1 MLPSDVFFQPIDDSN
16 RWPYWLI
23 GIFDSSKQG
32 KGIRFL
38 ERYGAPRW
46 CPTMPRPELKHG
58 RPGEVKRSKVLRD
71 VPMLRN
77 YVLIPAP
84 FFDSAVVQNAPG
96 FHRFM
101 IVNESLALVR
111 NDELEPLRNLE
122 KMLNDPNYVADDGRP
137 KYKRGDLVKMID
149 GVWAGIIAKVES
161 VDRSG
166 MIRLDGCKLGRL
178 KVRAE
183 QIEPA
188 TTP

>member
-1 MLPSDVFFQPIDDSN
+1 MLPSQFLLQQPDDTN

-23 GIFDSSKQG
+23 GIFDSAKQG

-38 ERYGAPRW
+38 EKYGVPRW
-46 CPTMPRPELKHG
+46 CPTMPRSRTSH
-58 RPGEVKRSKVLRD
+58 RKRAVVD
-71 VPMLRN
+71 IPMLRN

-84 FFDSAVVQNAPG
+84 FFDSSAVQHAPG

-101 IVNESLALVR
+101 IVNEALALVR
-111 NDELEPLRNLE
+111 NDELEPLRDLE
-122 KMLNDPNYVADDGRP
+122 KMLNDPNYVADDGKP
-137 KYKRGDLVKMID
+137 KYKRGDVVKMVD
-149 GVWAGIIAKVES
+149 GVWAGVIAKVEW

-166 MIRLDGCKLGRL
+166 MIQLDGCKLGRL

-188 TTP
+188 MTP